1 MTNNYELKIKIIFA
15 MLDYLDLID
24 TDSSVKIIEN
34 IISINDISQLK
45 DYMLDV
51 LIASDAHKN
60 IFTKIMKILETGT

>member
-34 IISINDISQLK
+34 IILINDINQLK